1 VQLRGVKAS
10 CKRCMRTLQ
19 SPYEIIGDDSNEDGH
34 RYQPLDRFILREL
47 LAGQRRQSRMWTR
60 SPAGRDSHYLRAWCL
75 HRESG
80 FKLIG
85 WDCRGHYNCELS
97 RPCAC
102 CLVNNWHSLMYHAKL
117 RRCTSKP
124 LRRWWILRNNLYHQ
138 VLLEK

>member
-1 VQLRGVKAS
+1 MKANYR
-10 CKRCMRTLQ
+10 RCMRTLQ

-60 SPAGRDSHYLRAWCL
+60 SPAGRDSHYLRACCL